1 MVGTRRWLVPFTTR
15 ARRQIWSPSHTS
27 LANAGLECSRHNRH
41 KHRTKLQRTRI
52 TTDHIETTRAD
63 GSTMRPTG
71 QRTRTDIIRA
81 RLRNQPALSA
91 EAKSA
96 IDAAMIKRSTWN
108 VVRLRVVEGELR
120 LAA

>member
-1 MVGTRRWLVPFTTR
+1 VVGTRRWLVPFTTR

-52 TTDHIETTRAD
+52 TTDHIETTRAN
-63 GSTMRPTG
+63 GTAMGPTG

-81 RLRNQPALSA
+81 RLPRRSVHPDARNAVESALRNTGR
-91 EAKSA
+91 
-96 IDAAMIKRSTWN
+96 IDAVYIA
-108 VVRLRVVEGELR
+108 VVDGEYR